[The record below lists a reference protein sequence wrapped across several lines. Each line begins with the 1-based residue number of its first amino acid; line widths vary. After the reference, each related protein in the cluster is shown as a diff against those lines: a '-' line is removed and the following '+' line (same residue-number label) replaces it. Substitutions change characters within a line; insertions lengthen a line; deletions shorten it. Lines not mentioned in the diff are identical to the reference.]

1 VAATFSIET
10 STLAAGA
17 IGIVR
22 LASDDLD
29 ATLVSLGLPPV
40 PPGAVV
46 LADLLGVDRGLIARY
61 SATAADLMVHGGRGV
76 LAAMAEALTS
86 RGIKEGVPG
95 NPVPLT
101 SPLVSASDKFEPPSS
116 PPPPPAG
123 EVVERSEDRRG
134 SGGGLRA
141 SKGTPG
147 LEQKSPSEESA
158 RRADLP
164 GPPPTSKT
172 RPPPPLETGEER
184 TNTWPEAADAIEAAM
199 LEALAHAASP
209 RAIPVLLAQP
219 ARHRAAPTG
228 PFADAAA
235 LAHLLAP
242 PLVVI
247 TGAPNIGKSSLLNAL
262 VGRQAAIVADEPGTT
277 RDAVAAHAIVDGLA
291 IRLVDAPGMVDRAAG
306 SDSPLS
312 DGRPPL
318 GEGSPIEPDP
328 LIRAATTI
336 ARSLI
341 ASADLIL
348 VCRDA
353 GAAEPAAAT
362 PPATKGG
369 RHRAA
374 LAVATR
380 CDLAPARPS
389 TALAVSATTGEGL
402 DAIAVAIR
410 TTLVPDTT
418 LADPRPWPLTAATE

>member
-1 VAATFSIET
+1 
-10 STLAAGA
+10 
-17 IGIVR
+17 
-22 LASDDLD
+22 
-29 ATLVSLGLPPV
+29 
-40 PPGAVV
+40 
-46 LADLLGVDRGLIARY
+46 
-61 SATAADLMVHGGRGV
+61 
-76 LAAMAEALTS
+76 
-86 RGIKEGVPG
+86 
-95 NPVPLT
+95 
-101 SPLVSASDKFEPPSS
+101 
-116 PPPPPAG
+116 
-123 EVVERSEDRRG
+123 
-134 SGGGLRA
+134 
-141 SKGTPG
+141 
-147 LEQKSPSEESA
+147 
-158 RRADLP
+158 
-164 GPPPTSKT
+164 
-172 RPPPPLETGEER
+172 
-184 TNTWPEAADAIEAAM
+184 
-199 LEALAHAASP
+199 
-209 RAIPVLLAQP
+209 
-219 ARHRAAPTG
+219 
-228 PFADAAA
+228 
-235 LAHLLAP
+235 
-242 PLVVI
+242 
-247 TGAPNIGKSSLLNAL
+247 
-262 VGRQAAIVADEPGTT
+262 
-277 RDAVAAHAIVDGLA
+277 
-291 IRLVDAPGMVDRAAG
+291 
-306 SDSPLS
+306 LS

>member
-22 LASDDLD
+22 LAGDDLD
-29 ATLVSLGLPPV
+29 ATLAALGLPPA

-46 LADLLGVDRGLIARY
+46 LADLLGIDRGLFARY
-61 SATAADLMVHGGRGV
+61 TPTTADLMVHGGRGV
-76 LAAMAEALTS
+76 VAAMADALTS
-86 RGIKEGVPG
+86 RGIKEG
-95 NPVPLT
+95 
-101 SPLVSASDKFEPPSS
+101 AS
-116 PPPPPAG
+116 
-123 EVVERSEDRRG
+123 
-134 SGGGLRA
+134 
-141 SKGTPG
+141 
-147 LEQKSPSEESA
+147 
-158 RRADLP
+158 
-164 GPPPTSKT
+164 
-172 RPPPPLETGEER
+172 
-184 TNTWPEAADAIEAAM
+184 NHWPEAADAIEAAM
-199 LEALAHAASP
+199 LETLAHAASP
-209 RAIPVLLAQP
+209 RAIPALLAQP
-219 ARHRAAPTG
+219 ARHREAPTG

-235 LAHLLAP
+235 LAHLLTA

-277 RDAVAAHAIVDGLA
+277 RDAVAARVVLDGLA
-291 IRLVDAPGMVDRAAG
+291 VRLIDAPGMVDRAAG
-306 SDSPLS
+306 SHPPLS

-336 ARSLI
+336 AQTLI

-353 GAAEPAAAT
+353 AAAEPAAAT
-362 PPATKGG
+362 PPAIKGESL
-369 RHRAA
+369 RAA

-380 CDLAPARPS
+380 CDLSPARPS

-402 DAIAVAIR
+402 DALAAAIR
-410 TTLVPDTT
+410 TTLVPDAT
-418 LADPRPWPLTAATE
+418 LADTRPWPLAAASG